1 MQKHYAS
8 KNHYRWHVCLLLWNL
23 FRLFFLSRISLS
35 LSTDSCVNY
44 FLYQLFSLTTI
55 FFVNYFLC
63 QRFPLSTI
71 FSMNFSFIHCQHR
84 KSLTNNFYKSLI
96 LTIIWTFYK
105 YLFLRQNFSLVSL
118 RNLSTKS
125 LYHYF
130 IRREGMA
137 KDFLEKSCTRIIQ
150 RDGRGQYRGHKSSW
164 WLLQWKNYK

>member
-1 MQKHYAS
+1 MTRLPSFMEPLQTIFS
-8 KNHYRWHVCLLLWNL
+8 FTNSCVNDFL
-23 FRLFFLSRISLS
+23 FLCQRFSLS

-55 FFVNYFLC
+55 FSVNYFLC

-137 KDFLEKSCTRIIQ
+137 KDFLEKKLHQDYTKGRKRPVQ
-150 RDGRGQYRGHKSSW
+150 RT
-164 WLLQWKNYK
+164 